1 MHEGTRAPH
10 RNFMNWMRKP
20 LTGLACLLLLA
31 VGGAFAQSPSA
42 GDNLIQQV
50 LEPLKTGLE
59 TQNIQLILSV
69 FDKQELSSYSQLQGQ
84 LRAFYQQFDQVNF
97 RYQLL
102 QVSSE
107 KDRATAVVDVQM
119 DALPYDTTQV
129 PVRRSA
135 QMRLDLKRGDK
146 GWKIAGFKPG
156 DFFSVEYKGSN

>member
-10 RNFMNWMRKP
+10 RNSMNWMRKP

-31 VGGAFAQSPSA
+31 GATVAQAPSVG
-42 GDNLIQQV
+42 DDIIQQV

-84 LRAFYQQFDQVNF
+84 LRAFYQQFDQINF

-102 QVSSE
+102 QVSNQG
-107 KDRATAVVDVQM
+107 DRAAAAVDVQM
-119 DALPYDTTQV
+119 DALPYNTSQV
-129 PVRRSA
+129 PVRRSV
-135 QMRLDLKRGDK
+135 QMRLQLKHGPK
-146 GWKIAGFKPG
+146 EWKITGFAPS
-156 DFFSVEYKGSN
+156 DFFSVEYKGGN

>member
-31 VGGAFAQSPSA
+31 VGGAFAQSPSV
-42 GDNLIQQV
+42 GDDVIQQV

-69 FDKQELSSYSQLQGQ
+69 FDKQELNSYSQLQGQ

-135 QMRLDLKRGDK
+135 QMRLELKRSGK
-146 GWKIAGFKPG
+146 GWKIAGFAPA
-156 DFFSVEYKGSN
+156 DFFSVEYKTSN